1 MTGGVDAGGRDK
13 PLAALWTARGRG
25 AVATIRLQGDIRS
38 WPGIDSL
45 PFRAANGKTLRDQ
58 VPRRVIFGKWGL
70 EAAED
75 VVLTILDERTLEIH
89 CHGGEAAASRILAD
103 CAQGGCRVVT
113 WSEMVRTAQGVLEAE
128 LLEALSQATTLR
140 TAEILLEQS
149 NGVLR
154 AELHTIRSLSQSQE
168 MTRRIDA
175 LLRWTNFGL
184 HLTRPWNVV
193 LAGRPN
199 VGKSSL
205 GNAILGYTRSIVFD
219 QPGTTRDVVT
229 ATTAIEGWPI
239 EICDTAGLRED
250 CEPLEEEGI
259 ERALAALAEADLPV
273 LLMDMSAAPADDD
286 ARIWAAYP
294 AALVVAHKCDLPAWE
309 GPGAWESRHTQ
320 NWMRVSSKTGEGVET
335 LLREISARLVPE
347 VPPPG
352 TPLPVTMRQ
361 VSLLRAAREAAQQ
374 DDAEACRRSI
384 DEIIGD
390 AR

>member
-1 MTGGVDAGGRDK
+1 VNSDCDVASREG
-13 PLAALWTARGRG
+13 PLAALWTAPGRG
-25 AVATIRLQGDIRS
+25 AVATIRLQRGNDH

-58 VPRRVIFGKWGL
+58 ATRRVIFGRWGI
-70 EAAED
+70 ESAED
-75 VVLTILDERTLEIH
+75 VVLSILDERTLEIH

-103 CAQGGCRVVT
+103 CTQAGFRVVT
-113 WSEMVRTAQGVLEAE
+113 WNEMVRTAQGMLDAE
-128 LLEALSQATTLR
+128 LLEAISRATTLR

-149 NGVLR
+149 GGVLR
-154 AELHTIRSLSQSQE
+154 TEFEAIGSVSQPKE
-168 MTRRIDA
+168 MTRRLDA
-175 LLRWTNFGL
+175 LLRWANFGL
-184 HLTRPWNVV
+184 HLTRPWKVV

-229 ATTAIEGWPI
+229 ATTAIDGWPI

-273 LLMDMSAAPADDD
+273 LLMDMSAEPDDD
-286 ARIWAAYP
+286 DSRIWAAYP
-294 AALVVAHKCDLPAWE
+294 SALVVAHKCDLPQWE
-309 GPGAWESRHTQ
+309 GWGAWESRHTH
-320 NWMRVSSKTGEGVET
+320 NWVRVSSKTGEGVEG

-352 TPLPVTMRQ
+352 TPVPVTMRQ
-361 VSLLRAAREAAQQ
+361 VSLLRVARESAQRN
-374 DDAEACRRSI
+374 DSEACQRSI
-384 DEIIGD
+384 GEIIGNS
-390 AR
+390 R